1 MSSPSASR
9 RSAGFSLIEI
19 LLVLAI
25 LGIISA
31 IAIPSYL
38 GQRHRA
44 RVIGDAISNARVLQM
59 GLETLKADTG
69 VYGAANT
76 YTWTAAGLASDTGP
90 ALLPTFTPAK
100 GSSKADFRVT
110 IAPGGVAYTLDV
122 FDPTLGNARVYGTNQ
137 FGQELFR
144 WY

>member
-1 MSSPSASR
+1 MKNQK
-9 RSAGFSLIEI
+9 GFTLIEL

-25 LGIISA
+25 IGIISA

-76 YTWTAAGLASDTGP
+76 YTWTAAGLPSDTGP
-90 ALLPTFTPAK
+90 ALLPTFTPR
-100 GSSKADFRVT
+100 GNSKADFRVT
-110 IAPGGVAYTLDV
+110 IAPGGVSYTLDV